1 MISLGAALSL
11 AALGVS
17 GFLAVFV
24 FGMNPRG
31 RANRAFLVLMLTFV
45 AWDAFEA
52 IIRSL
57 PSDVDPAA
65 AYAWEQLS
73 WVAISTVPAALMH
86 LALRY
91 PEERPLLRRG
101 AVLVLVYA
109 PVLGWAYLIYDTG
122 YLIDGLTVNPLGP
135 AARVGSAYPLL
146 ALLYGVWFYAA
157 VALYVAAWLRVR
169 GRTLGRVQGLVVAG
183 LLLATVPAG
192 LTEIFWPSLTGAD
205 TRLGLA
211 SVYTLLWSVFL
222 AVSVSRYGYL
232 VIEPVVEARGAR
244 RPQHPV
250 EAGLNYL
257 VVETGRTAGM
267 DAFRE
272 LVSAVPGLCVT
283 GLHPSRVAERFG
295 LERTPVLWITN
306 ASSDERT
313 VRPQGLEFELLHT
326 VLKFLRVNRGAAVLL
341 DDLDYLAAVNG
352 FAAVARFLKRV
363 ANQASASGGTLVTTV
378 GAGTFRA
385 DEMAILKGCVDR
397 VIEVHESLEA
407 DVVPER
413 YHRLFILNAQDA
425 ALALPLLT
433 SPHGLLLTTDHPAKS
448 RRRFGDRFE
457 VLWVADRPEDG
468 VSGVRPSAL
477 DTEGKRAV
485 TAFLNNH
492 SDADLFFVGLEQF
505 VLLCAFQPLLL
516 FTKDVLDLA
525 DLRGARLVATLTPNA
540 LPPREVIQ
548 LARRFD
554 RSGGPAVLR
563 PRPSGGLPTAAAGS
577 RTPSRGPAS

>member
-1 MISLGAALSL
+1 MITLGAALSL
-11 AALGVS
+11 SALGVS
-17 GFLAVFV
+17 GFLAVLV
-24 FGMNPRG
+24 LGMNPRG

-45 AWDAFEA
+45 AWDACEA

-57 PSDVDPAA
+57 PSGADLAA
-65 AYAWEQLS
+65 AYLWEQVS

-101 AVLVLVYA
+101 WGLFLVYA
-109 PVLGWAYLIYDTG
+109 PVVGWAYLIFETG
-122 YLIDGLTVNPLGP
+122 YLIDGLTTNVLGF
-135 AARVGSAYPLL
+135 AARVGSRYPLL
-146 ALLYGVWFYAA
+146 ALLYAMWFYAA

-169 GRTLGRVQGLVVAG
+169 GRTVGRVQGLVVAG
-183 LLLATVPAG
+183 LLIATVPAG
-192 LTEIFWPSLTGAD
+192 LTEIFWPFLTGGD

-211 SVYTLLWSVFL
+211 SLYTLLWSVFL
-222 AVSVSRYGYL
+222 AVSISRYGYL
-232 VIEPVVEARGAR
+232 VIEPVVEARAAK
-244 RPQHPV
+244 RPEHPL

-257 VVETGRTAGM
+257 VVEAGRTAGM
-267 DAFRE
+267 GAFRE
-272 LVSAVPGLCVT
+272 LVSTVPGLCVT

-295 LERTPVLWITN
+295 LERTPVVWITN
-306 ASSDERT
+306 ASSDLRT

-326 VLKFLRVNRGAAVLL
+326 VLKFLRENRGAAVLL

-352 FAAVARFLKRV
+352 FAAVARFLKRL
-363 ANQASASGGTLVTTV
+363 ANQASASGGTLIAIV

-385 DEMAILKGCVDR
+385 NEMAVLKGCVDR
-397 VIEVHESLEA
+397 VLEVRESLEGDA
-407 DVVPER
+407 VPER
-413 YHRLFILNAQDA
+413 YHRLFILNPQDTA
-425 ALALPLLT
+425 MALSLLT
-433 SPHGLLLTTDHPAKS
+433 SPSCLLLTTDHPAKS

-468 VSGVRPSAL
+468 VNGVRPSAL

-485 TAFLNNH
+485 AAFVNGH
-492 SDADLFFVGLEQF
+492 PDADLFFVGLEQF
-505 VLLCAFQPLLL
+505 VLLCAFQPLLM

-525 DLRGARLVATLTPNA
+525 GLRGGRLVATLSPNA

-554 RSGGPAVLR
+554 KSGGPAVLR
-563 PRPSGGLPTAAAGS
+563 PRPSGGLPTTAAGN